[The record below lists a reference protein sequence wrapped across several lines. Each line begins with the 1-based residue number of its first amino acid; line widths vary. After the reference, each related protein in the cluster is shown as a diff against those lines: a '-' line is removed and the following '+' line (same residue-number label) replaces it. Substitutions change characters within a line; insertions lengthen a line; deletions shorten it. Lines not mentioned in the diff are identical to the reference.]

1 MKGYKVYKA
10 AEKWS
15 VRKWGDS
22 LQLIKKVWDAQT
34 GEAGTDSVS
43 TVRIDE
49 CTREIS
55 QIENQI
61 TRLTADKEDWELLKT
76 DLSAL

>member
-1 MKGYKVYKA
+1 MKGYKTYKTS
-10 AEKWS
+10 EKWA

-34 GEAGTDSVS
+34 GETGTDSVT

-49 CTREIS
+49 CMREIS
-55 QIENQI
+55 RIENQI
-61 TRLTADKEDWELLKT
+61 TQLTKDKEDWELLKT